1 MNSLLSKV
9 NRGIVSL
16 MLVLFVG
23 SISAQDRFITI
34 EEKLKELSKTSLGLN
49 NKVEYSIDNITLQN
63 FISGLAESNNLN
75 ISIDNSLSAV
85 VSNNFSGVNVSEVLL
100 FLCKKYDLDINFIG
114 SIMSIVKYT
123 PPPAEPPKP
132 LQRQIK
138 VAYDKEKNLL
148 SVDLMNDSL
157 TAFAK
162 VVTKATGRNILISPD
177 MSGKLVNGYIQ
188 NMPLANALGKL
199 AFANSFKITET
210 PDSTYLIEK
219 PDATA
224 QNQLEGNPKT
234 RKQDNK
240 NSPKELAGLDFKVTE
255 GLITASANNLPI
267 ADVIAVAAGEFK
279 YNYFFFSEMKGNVT
293 MNVKNMT
300 YEDFLR
306 YVLNGTTFTFKN
318 ENGIYLFGD
327 RSMEG
332 LRATKS
338 VSLKYR
344 TVDKVVDFIPPDLK
358 KDVDIKTFP
367 DLNSIILSGSQ
378 PRINEI
384 EAFIRDIDKVVPV
397 IYIELIIAEVNK
409 THTVATGIEA
419 GIGTKPV
426 TTGGTV
432 FPAPNMTIS
441 AQSINDLLSG
451 INGFGGINLGN
462 VTPNFYLNL
471 KAMESNGLLKMHST
485 PKLATLNGHKATLS
499 SGETQYYLETTNNI
513 VGSLSPTQQI
523 SQQYK
528 STNASL
534 TLTIEPMVSGDE
546 QITLDITVKQSTFTA
561 RVSQNA
567 PPGTISRD
575 FQSLIRV
582 KNDDMVILGGLDQN
596 SINDSGSGVPF
607 LSRIPVIKWL
617 FSSRTRAKVNNRLTV
632 FIKATVIH

>member
-1 MNSLLSKV
+1 MSRIIALLV
-9 NRGIVSL
+9 MLLAVSYT
-16 MLVLFVG
+16 FG
-23 SISAQDRFITI
+23 QDRFQVI
-34 EEKLKELSKTSLGLN
+34 EAKLKELSKTSLGLT

-63 FISGLAESNNLN
+63 LIGGLAESNSLN
-75 ISIDNSLSAV
+75 ISVDNSLNTV
-85 VSNNFSGVNVSEVLL
+85 VSNNFSGVTVADVLL

-114 SIMSIVKYT
+114 SIMSIVKYV
-123 PPPAEPPKP
+123 PPVVEQPKT
-132 LQRQIK
+132 LQKQIK
-138 VAYDKEKNLL
+138 VAYNKEKNLL
-148 SVDLMNDSL
+148 SVDLVNDSL
-157 TAFAK
+157 SAFAK
-162 VVTKATGRNILISPD
+162 VVTKASGKNILISPD
-177 MSGKLVNGYIQ
+177 MASKLVNGYIQ
-188 NMPLANALGKL
+188 DMPLINAFEKL
-199 AFANSFKITET
+199 AFANNFKITET
-210 PDSTYLIEK
+210 PDSTFMIEK
-219 PDATA
+219 ADAVS
-224 QNQLEGNPKT
+224 QNQPGGNTKN
-234 RKQDNK
+234 KKADNK
-240 NSPKELAGLDFKVTE
+240 NSPKELAGLDFKITDD
-255 GLITASANNLPI
+255 LITASANNLPI

-332 LRATKS
+332 LRATKAI
-338 VSLKYR
+338 SLKYR
-344 TVDKVVDFIPPDLK
+344 TVEKVVDFIPPDLK

-397 IYIELIIAEVNK
+397 INIELIIAEVNK
-409 THTVATGIEA
+409 THSVATGIEA
-419 GIGTKPV
+419 GLGTKPA

-451 INGFGGINLGN
+451 LSGFGGINLGN

-513 VGSLSPTQQI
+513 VGTLSPTQQI

-546 QITLDITVKQSTFTA
+546 QITLDIAVKQSTFTA

-582 KNDDMVILGGLDQN
+582 KNGDTVVLGGLDQN
-596 SINDSGSGVPF
+596 SVNDSGSGVPL
-607 LSRIPVIKWL
+607 LSRIPIIKWL
-617 FSSRTRAKVNNRLTV
+617 FSSRTRAKTNNKLTV

>member
-1 MNSLLSKV
+1 MNNRLLKV
-9 NRGIVSL
+9 NKAVVSL
-16 MLVLFVG
+16 ILVMLIG
-23 SISAQDRFITI
+23 YASAQDRFATI
-34 EEKLKELSKTSLGLN
+34 ETKLKELSKTSLGLN

-63 FISGLAESNNLN
+63 LIGGLAESNNLN
-75 ISIDNSLSAV
+75 ISVDNSLSAV
-85 VSNNFSGVNVSEVLL
+85 VSNNFSGVTVSDVLL

-114 SIMSIVKYT
+114 SIMSVTKYI
-123 PPPAEPPKP
+123 PPVVEQPKTK
-132 LQRQIK
+132 QKQINLSYNK
-138 VAYDKEKNLL
+138 GSNLL
-148 SVDLMNDSL
+148 NVDLANDSL
-157 TAFAK
+157 AAFVKAL
-162 VVTKATGRNILISPD
+162 TKATGKNILISPD
-177 MSGKLVNGYIQ
+177 MSAKFVNGYIQ
-188 NMPLANALGKL
+188 DMPLSGALNKL
-199 AFANSFKITET
+199 AFANNFKVTLT
-210 PDSTYLIEK
+210 PDSTFLIEK
-219 PDATA
+219 FDAISQFQDANST
-224 QNQLEGNPKT
+224 NKKLETK
-234 RKQDNK
+234 KM
-240 NSPKELAGLDFKVTE
+240 PKELAGLDLKVTD

-267 ADVIAVAAGEFK
+267 ADVIAVATGEFK

-293 MNVKNMT
+293 MHVDNMT

-318 ENGIYLFGD
+318 ENGIYLFGE

-332 LRATKS
+332 LRATKT

-344 TVDKVVDFIPPDLK
+344 TVDKIVDFIPSELK
-358 KDVDIKTFP
+358 KDVDIKTFS

-384 EAFIRDIDKVVPV
+384 ESFIRDVDKVVPV
-397 IYIELIIAEVNK
+397 IFIELIIAEVNK

-419 GIGTKPV
+419 GLGAKPA
-426 TTGGTV
+426 TTSGAI
-432 FPAPNMTIS
+432 FPAPNVTIS

-451 INGFGGINLGN
+451 LNGFGGINLGQ

-471 KAMESNGLLKMHST
+471 KAMESNGLLKMNST

-513 VGSLSPTQQI
+513 VGTLSPTQQI

-534 TLTIEPMVSGDE
+534 SLTIEPMVSGDE
-546 QITLDITVKQSTFTA
+546 QITLDIAVKQSTFTA

-582 KNDDMVILGGLDQN
+582 KNGDTVVLGGLDQN
-596 SINDSGSGVPF
+596 SVNDSGSGVPF
-607 LSRIPVIKWL
+607 LARIPIIKWL
-617 FSSRTRAKVNNRLTV
+617 FSSRTRARINNKLTV